1 MLRIH
6 AAVLLLV
13 ASAAAS
19 DQSAPRTVRW
29 AEGSANCTL
38 READDGHTY
47 YGFSSGDFEI
57 TLGVDRQELEKVP
70 HRALPM
76 LGVFLSFSYKGSGQL
91 EVRQNKFALEFLKHR
106 RVVQSSLSPGD
117 MIATL
122 QDAIDE
128 VTHQVEKH
136 QRKHPEQKEKEEAE
150 LQARLKDYTE
160 MMDFINARALYP
172 TSLDGANRSAGG
184 WVFFSTENRWIGAWR
199 RPEQFVLRVP
209 VENLMVEFPFQ
220 LPPKAAKVELRRR
233 SRQ

>member
-13 ASAAAS
+13 ACAAAS
-19 DQSAPRTVRW
+19 DQSAPRTARW

-38 READDGHTY
+38 RASDDGHTY

-91 EVRQNKFALEFLKHR
+91 EVGQNKFALEFLKHR
-106 RVVQSSLSPGD
+106 RVVQSSLDPEE

-136 QRKHPEQKEKEEAE
+136 QRKHPEQKEKEETE
-150 LQARLKDYTE
+150 LQARIKDYTE
-160 MMDFINARALYP
+160 MMEFINARALHP
-172 TSLDGANRSAGG
+172 TSLDGANRSASG

-220 LPPKAAKVELRRR
+220 LPPKAGKVELRRR
-233 SRQ
+233 SEQ

>member
-1 MLRIH
+1 
-6 AAVLLLV
+6 VLLLV
-13 ASAAAS
+13 ACAAAS

-70 HRALPM
+70 HRALRM
-76 LGVFLSFSYKGSGQL
+76 LGIFLSFSYKGSGQL
-91 EVRQNKFALEFLKHR
+91 GVRQNKFALEFLKHR
-106 RVVQSSLSPGD
+106 RVVQSSLDPEE

-128 VTHQVEKH
+128 VTHQVEKR

-150 LQARLKDYTE
+150 LQGRLKDYAE

-209 VENLMVEFPFQ
+209 IENLMVEFPFQ

-233 SRQ
+233 SRE

>member
-13 ASAAAS
+13 ACAAAS

-38 READDGHTY
+38 RAADDGHTY

-106 RVVQSSLSPGD
+106 RVVQSSLDPEE

-128 VTHQVEKH
+128 VTHQVEKR

-150 LQARLKDYTE
+150 LQGRLKDYAE

-233 SRQ
+233 SRP